1 MSSVFLFVAPKSG
14 RNRPSPFARSAFRSL
29 VGLIAL
35 AGILLASGGA
45 QADNETPG
53 NEAVKN
59 EAPQVEAGP
68 PVPGATTHRPV
79 SQSTDYEEI
88 IITAAPHKSS
98 RFDVIQGT
106 SVLSK
111 EELEGALMPTLGE
124 TLAELPGISSTYF
137 GPGASRPVIRGLDG
151 PRVRVLQNGLGAL
164 DASVTSPDHA
174 VTTEGLL
181 IERVEVIRG
190 AGTLLFGGSAIGGV
204 VNVDDGRIP
213 LEIPADRFEGD
224 ARVMYGSAANEKA
237 GSMAFTTHVGPVA
250 LRAAGAFAQNDDL
263 QIPGYAVSSRLAAEE
278 PGLPRGPYGLAEY
291 TETDRRSGTAGA
303 SWLGEDSMIGASY
316 GVMQDDYGVP
326 SEPGEP
332 VKIDLLQKRFD
343 SRGTWGN
350 SFLIF
355 DKASYR
361 YGYAKY
367 SHKEL
372 EGDPQELA
380 TLFSNKAH
388 EARVD
393 LTQKAYGDLHG
404 TVGFQILHRDFQAE
418 GEEAFVPPT
427 VTTNFGLFAVEE
439 YHWGDFRF
447 EGGLRYERQDVE
459 ADSINFERTF
469 NTVSLSL
476 GSGYTFWED
485 YLVGLSLSRTERAP
499 SAEEL
504 LSDGAHLATGG
515 FDVGDP
521 GLQKESGLTIEGTLR
536 KKRGRWS
543 GGLNM
548 YWTRFSNF
556 IYQENGP
563 FCTPV
568 DDPAGLFC
576 DPLLGGELQLRT
588 FTQNDVDFWGGELT
602 GAYDFY
608 QSKDYT
614 GVVDLAFDWVK
625 TTVRN
630 GPSDTLPRI
639 PPYRLKAGLEGRSDI
654 GDLRFEVW
662 WVREQDRVANNELP
676 TDSYV
681 MLNLILTVHP
691 FPDQRNVTLI
701 AQGRNLL
708 NEEARVA
715 SSFLKD
721 KLPLPGREARVSLS
735 VAF

>member
-45 QADNETPG
+45 QADNEAPG
-53 NEAVKN
+53 NEAVRD

-303 SWLGEDSMIGASY
+303 SWLGENSMIGASY

-563 FCTPV
+563 FCNPV
-568 DDPAGLFC
+568 DDPAGPFC
-576 DPLLGGELQLRT
+576 DPQPGGELQLRT

-639 PPYRLKAGLEGRSDI
+639 PPYRLKAGLEGRSDVA
-654 GDLRFEVW
+654 DLRFEVW